1 MSDVSLSHD
10 LVLEGLEPGV
20 AGSVA
25 GTCCEVIGHKH
36 LWSAIALSISCAFQ
50 EALQAQRAEISTL
63 RDLGQCWSN
72 RSAGSWAEDGPQ
84 ARFTVKEASSREQWE
99 TEGTPASP
107 QCHRLCLPLLR
118 SCWCTRWSEVSGRRL
133 LGQHLQSLR
142 RSTVHVLLLY
152 RTLSHL
158 GVFFMSHRS
167 RSLEVCLHN

>member
-25 GTCCEVIGHKH
+25 GTCCEVIGHKR

-84 ARFTVKEASSREQWE
+84 ARFTVKEASNREQWE

-107 QCHRLCLPLLR
+107 PVSPALPSLAAQLLVHSVVR
-118 SCWCTRWSEVSGRRL
+118 GERAQASWTAPAITQEKYRARPALVQDTFS
-133 LGQHLQSLR
+133 LGCIF
-142 RSTVHVLLLY
+142 HV
-152 RTLSHL
+152 T
-158 GVFFMSHRS
+158 
-167 RSLEVCLHN
+167 